1 MKILLAIDTSAASR
15 VALDQVAARPWPP
28 NSQVRVLNVM
38 EIAEPFALTP
48 VVEEMNTRA
57 HKLVDEAAKRLRSS
71 GVQSHGSLEVETKV
85 GQGDPK
91 TVILDHATEL
101 LDADLIV
108 MGAHGSSAIERFL
121 VGSVSRS
128 VLRHAHCS
136 VELVRP
142 SPAPAGAA
150 LKVLLAVDGSA
161 GSREAVEL
169 VAARPWPAGSE
180 FRVLSVV
187 DLDMSALQVA
197 FEIPGLDAAHL
208 EAQRAAAMQRTED
221 AIDSARSILEA
232 AGFKTSPSISVLVAS
247 PKEVIL
253 EEAAAWPADLIVL
266 GSHGH
271 DRLDRFLLGSTSEAV
286 ATHAACSVAVMRG
299 RRPAA

>member
-15 VALDQVAARPWPP
+15 VALDQVASRPWPA
-28 NSQVRVLNVM
+28 NSRVRVLNVV
-38 EIAEPFALTP
+38 EIAEPFALAP
-48 VVEEMNTRA
+48 ILDEVNARA
-57 HKLVDEAAKRLRSS
+57 HRLVEDAAKRLRAC
-71 GVQSHGSLEVETKV
+71 GLEADVKV
-85 GQGDPK
+85 GRGDPK

-101 LDADLIV
+101 LAADLIV

-121 VGSVSRS
+121 MGSVSRS

-142 SPAPAGAA
+142 SSAPAGAA

-161 GSREAVEL
+161 GSHDAAAL
-169 VAARPWPAGSE
+169 TAARPWPSGSE

-221 AIDSARSILEA
+221 AIDSARGILEA
-232 AGFKTSPSISVLVAS
+232 AGLKTSPSISVLVAS